1 MPGVSEG
8 APNTDLINVGVLG
21 ATGYTGIELVRLLAV
36 HPNVRLVYLTSDT
49 YAGKRLCEVYPSTIG
64 SDAGE
69 LVLSRT
75 DETGLPEGIDAL
87 FCALPPGLAV
97 KVAPAALSKGIRL
110 IDLSADFR
118 LKDAADYPK
127 WYSWSHDEPGLLQE
141 AAYGLP
147 ELHRDEIARARL
159 VANPGCYPT
168 AVLLGLAPLISEGLA
183 NGDALII
190 DAKSGISGAGRGG
203 PQDQGYSELNENLRP
218 YNVGGSHRH
227 IPEIEQELAWLAGR
241 PVRVCFT
248 PHLVPMTR
256 GILGT
261 MYAHLL
267 EQVSTEEAVKLYR
280 QFYAG
285 KRFVQVLNSGLLPET
300 KAVWGTNNCHIG
312 IKVDY
317 RAGRVLVFSVIDNLG
332 KGAAGQ
338 AVQNMNI
345 MFGLPETTGLNC
357 LPVFP

>member
-1 MPGVSEG
+1 MPEAPEKGV
-8 APNTDLINVGVLG
+8 INVGVLG
-21 ATGYTGIELVRLLAV
+21 ATGYTGIELVRLLAI
-36 HPNVRLVYLTSDT
+36 HPKVNVVYLTSDS
-49 YAGKRLCEVYPSTIG
+49 YAGKELSEVYPSTLG
-64 SDAGE
+64 SSVGDV
-69 LVLSRT
+69 VLSPT
-75 DETGLPEGIDAL
+75 EELDPPQGVDVL
-87 FCALPPGLAV
+87 FCALPPGLAM
-97 KVAPAALSKGIRL
+97 KVAPGILEKGIRL

-118 LKDAADYPK
+118 LKSPAEYPK
-127 WYSWSHDEPGLLQE
+127 WYKWSHEEPDLLSE

-147 ELHRDEIARARL
+147 ELHRDEIAAARL

-168 AVLLGLAPLISEGLA
+168 AVLLGLAPLLSEGLA
-183 NGDALII
+183 NGDSLII

-203 PQDQGYSELNENLRP
+203 PQEQGYSELNENLKA
-218 YNVGGSHRH
+218 YNVAGTHRH

-241 PVRVCFT
+241 PIRICFT

-256 GILGT
+256 GILAT
-261 MYAHLL
+261 IYAHLL
-267 EQVSTEEAVKLYR
+267 EQLSTEEAVKLYR

-285 KRFVQVLNSGLLPET
+285 KRFIQILNSGTLPET
-300 KAVWGTNNCHIG
+300 KSVWGTNNCHVG

-345 MFGLPETTGLNC
+345 MFGFDETTGLKC